1 MIKVNSPLIVCNFN
15 EKSGEY
21 FYCPTKGHHLK
32 FIYRTFVD
40 DEKNTSKYGD
50 YYIKAE
56 NLYSGFDGG
65 YNFFIKKTEYSEFPD
80 RDFYLHFINDRT
92 YEPERNT
99 EEDVLKN
106 YMKKY
111 QIIGTELNLLKPYF
125 KTFDIVGT
133 IRYNA
138 NYDVSTIKYNV
149 EKVLDAYRLKSVKD
163 IEIGNNVYRSD
174 IFKNILSVEGVETFD
189 LEYFG
194 YDSTQKS
201 IYPDKKYSLNISS
214 DSDSKA
220 AAEFCI
226 VSILANTSGKHGA
239 VISYEKSGVSID

>member
-1 MIKVNSPLIVCNFN
+1 MSCQN
-15 EKSGEY
+15 
-21 FYCPTKGHHLK
+21 HHLK

-40 DEKNTSKYGD
+40 EEKSISKYGD
-50 YYIKAE
+50 YYIEAE
-56 NLYSGFDGG
+56 NLYSGFNGG
-65 YNFFIKKTEYSEFPD
+65 YNFFIKKTKRSEFPD
-80 RDFYLHFINDRT
+80 RYFYLHFVNDRT

-99 EEDVLKN
+99 EEDVIKN
-106 YMKKY
+106 YIKKY

-138 NYDVSTIKYNV
+138 NYDISAIKYNV
-149 EKVLDAYRLKSVKD
+149 EKVLDAYRLSSVKD

-189 LEYFG
+189 LKYFG
-194 YDSTQKS
+194 YDVNDQDT
-201 IYPDKKYSLNISS
+201 YPDQKYSLNITS

-220 AAEFCI
+220 GAEFYI
-226 VSILANTSGKHGA
+226 VSVLANTSGKHGA
-239 VISYEKSGVSID
+239 IISYEKSGVTID